1 MGKRFNRWLRMAANR
16 GISVGTAHQA
26 AQTFQAAKPKP
37 KPKAKAPAPAPA
49 PTPAASNKVTLKP
62 LVNNKGKVVGMGH
75 FKGNETQDR
84 SAIPKKAPTTKAG
97 KAALTEAISKTNNN
111 IAPTAKKK
119 QAEVLPKPKLAV
131 ARAKSSGIS
140 DPATLLKIS
149 QATKPLT
156 AARKGANK
164 AAAVRGAIDSGVDP
178 AIAGSLGSVK
188 KVSNVQKKAKAA
200 TAVAQAGGDANAQ
213 ALAAMGGK
221 NNKPVQTAKK
231 VIKAQDTAVAAA
243 PPKRSSSAAP
253 DRMIKYDQRPRKLE
267 DEENL
272 KIKKKSKRRRRALSR
287 GTGQLRVAASG
298 QTTNVPGKG
307 GSGVNV

>member
-1 MGKRFNRWLRMAANR
+1 MGKRFNQWLRMAANR
-16 GISVGTAHQA
+16 GISVGTAAQA
-26 AQTFQAAKPKP
+26 ANTFHSGRAAAGKPQSKP
-37 KPKAKAPAPAPA
+37 QKAISKAKAQG
-49 PTPAASNKVTLKP
+49 V
-62 LVNNKGKVVGMGH
+62 
-75 FKGNETQDR
+75 
-84 SAIPKKAPTTKAG
+84 
-97 KAALTEAISKTNNN
+97 
-111 IAPTAKKK
+111 
-119 QAEVLPKPKLAV
+119 
-131 ARAKSSGIS
+131 S

-149 QATKPLT
+149 QAPNPTK
-156 AARKGANK
+156 AAQKGANK

-178 AIAGSLGSVK
+178 AVAGSLGGVK
-188 KVSNVQKKAKAA
+188 KVKNVQKKATAA

-221 NNKPVQTAKK
+221 KNQPVKTAKK
-231 VIKAQDTAVAAA
+231 VIKAQDTAVATA